1 MKFGFVA
8 KHRGAWPVNLM
19 CEVPGVSRGGLY
31 AWLMRP
37 RSRCSLSDEVLGAQV
52 RQSFVCSD
60 CTYGARLGWHD
71 VLEQG

>member
-1 MKFGFVA
+1 M
-8 KHRGAWPVNLM
+8 
-19 CEVPGVSRGGLY
+19 Y
-31 AWLMRP
+31 AWLTRP